1 MKGIKT
7 IWNILMW
14 VLSALNVAVAVAMA
28 VCTYSVYLSPHTYP
42 NWSYLGMVMPLF
54 LVAAIL
60 FIPLWIVLSWKRSLI
75 SIAGIVVCW
84 GGIRDFC
91 PVNIMNGDP
100 EGKTV
105 KVLSYNVFSFLNYR
119 PEGDRTA
126 IADYITESGA
136 DIVCLQEVWNIRQAR
151 LYDQL
156 KATYPYIEVGVS
168 TETNCALL
176 SVYPILSIQSI
187 DLKSASAS
195 CYLYDVLIGTDTVK
209 VINCHLESYN
219 LDDED
224 KQMYKEMIRNSNP
237 LTETDGVDAY
247 DMQDSFL
254 WLGGKLAKANSVRSL
269 QADTIASI
277 IDRIPNRHI
286 IMCGDFNDSPLSY
299 VHKTLTRKL
308 KDAYTE
314 SGNGPGSSYNRNGMY
329 FRIDNIL
336 TSGSFNSFDAKVD
349 KTIYESD
356 HYPIFCTLEML

>member
-1 MKGIKT
+1 MKT
-7 IWNILMW
+7 IWNVIMW
-14 VLSALNVAVAVAMA
+14 VLSVLNVAVVGAMA

-54 LVAAIL
+54 LVATIL
-60 FIPLWIVLSWKRSLI
+60 FIPVWLILQWKRCLI
-75 SIAGIVVCW
+75 SIAGLAICW
-84 GGIRDFC
+84 GGIHDFC
-91 PVNIMNGDP
+91 PINIMQGEP

-105 KVLSYNVFSFLNYR
+105 KIMSYNVFSFLNYNY
-119 PEGDRTA
+119 EGGKTA
-126 IADYITESGA
+126 IADYITHSGA
-136 DIVCLQEVWNIRQAR
+136 DIVCLQEVSNIRKVQ
-151 LYDQL
+151 LYEQL
-156 KATYPYIEVGVS
+156 KAAYPYIEVGVS
-168 TETNCALL
+168 TESNCAIL
-176 SVYPILSIQSI
+176 SVYPVLSIQSI
-187 DLKSASAS
+187 DLKSTSAS

-237 LTETDGVDAY
+237 LTDANGVDEY

-254 WLGGKLAKANSVRSL
+254 WLGRKLAKANSIRSL

-277 IDRIPNRHI
+277 IDRIPNKHI

-329 FRIDNIL
+329 FRIDNIII
-336 TSGSFNSFDAKVD
+336 SDSFNSFDAKVD